1 MTADVLVIQ
10 GANASAAML
19 LIWVFLNIWVLTP
32 EEVMIQNESDTK
44 LVIGINPH
52 SWVTDG
58 WVVVMKVE

>member
-52 SWVTDG
+52 S
-58 WVVVMKVE
+58 